1 MASPKKD
8 SSSLR
13 LTSGAVVMDRPL
25 LTFGWIFLAV
35 GLCIGAWSLATPL
48 GAAPDEPEHL
58 VQAAAVVRGQFDGPQ
73 VPVHYGP
80 LSLGKIGTVHVPAW
94 VTDIT
99 DPTGISLD
107 SPICRTASSC
117 QIGTPLGLSSTRT
130 ITSATQFSN
139 YPPLYYLIV
148 GGPTLLAT
156 GTGALYGVRLLGVL
170 LDSLL
175 IALGLYLLVRY
186 HGRPVLI
193 GALIALTP
201 SVLFFGSV
209 VNSSGT
215 EIAAGFATWCAGLCI
230 VAAEEVSRPLIVLT
244 SSAFAVLILCRPT
257 SWVTAL
263 VILLVLGVLGGWR
276 RCRQLVGRLRPLW
289 TTLILALAVVGS
301 FLLIVGTP
309 TLLGIKEHPSLSL
322 EGSVR
327 LTLRLMGG
335 QLRQTIGVFGWLDV
349 LAPTWVIALWV
360 VAIVALVV
368 YALAVSQRA
377 RRALPL
383 LALAVFA
390 YPFLFETSQLN
401 TVGPY
406 WQGRYWLPLA
416 VGLPL
421 VAAAVLPP
429 LKRSWVVGVGILLAG
444 AQLGAFV
451 STLNVYEGHPVR
463 PGSSALW
470 APPGGVALTI
480 ALFTLGEVLL
490 VSLVWARWNE
500 PTAGGGALPTEMPAG
515 GRDRPRPHARGLG
528 SGAADSKTSQP
539 LAAIAS
545 EKKPIRPCFQRQQ
558 PFAACPV
565 S

>member
-1 MASPKKD
+1 MV
-8 SSSLR
+8 
-13 LTSGAVVMDRPL
+13 TDRPL
-25 LTFGWIFLAV
+25 LTFVWIFVAV
-35 GLCIGAWSLATPL
+35 GLCIGAWSLVTPL

-73 VPVHYGP
+73 VPVHFGP
-80 LSLGKIGTVHVPAW
+80 LSLGKIGTVRVPAW

-99 DPTGISLD
+99 DPTGVYLD

-117 QIGTPLGLSSTRT
+117 EIGTPLGLSSTRT

-156 GTGALYGVRLLGVL
+156 GTGALYGVRLVGVL

-186 HGRPVLI
+186 HRRSVLI
-193 GALIALTP
+193 GALLALTP

-215 EIAAGFATWCAGLCI
+215 EIAAGFAAWCGGLCI
-230 VAAEEVSRPLIVLT
+230 VAAEEVSRPLVALT
-244 SSAFAVLILCRPT
+244 SSAFVVLILCRPT

-263 VILLVLGVLGGWR
+263 VILLALGVLAGWK
-276 RCRQLVGRLRPLW
+276 RCRQLVGTLRPLW
-289 TTLILALAVVGS
+289 ITLVLALAAVGS

-322 EGSVR
+322 DGQHPADATTHGWPAPPDDRRLRVARHPGS
-327 LTLRLMGG
+327 
-335 QLRQTIGVFGWLDV
+335 DV
-349 LAPTWVIALWV
+349 GHRIWVA
-360 VAIVALVV
+360 AIVALVV

-383 LALAVFA
+383 IALAVFA

-416 VGLPL
+416 VGIPL
-421 VAAAVLPP
+421 VAAAVVPP
-429 LKRSWVVGVGILLAG
+429 LKRSWVLGAGVLLAG
-444 AQLGAFV
+444 AQLGAFI
-451 STLNVYEGHPVR
+451 STLNAYNGHLVR

-470 APPGGVALTI
+470 TPPGGVALTI
-480 ALFTLGEVLL
+480 AIFTAGQVLL
-490 VSLVWARWNE
+490 IGLVWARWNE
-500 PTAGGGALPTEMPAG
+500 PADGHAGALPADMPSG
-515 GRDRPRPHARGLG
+515 GRRRPRTQARVLG
-528 SGAADSKTSQP
+528 FRAIGGQNPQS
-539 LAAIAS
+539 LASNAS
-545 EKKPIRPCFQRQQ
+545 EKKPIRARLPDADNLPLHAR
-558 PFAACPV
+558 PPRNGPARR
-565 S
+565 

>member
-1 MASPKKD
+1 
-8 SSSLR
+8 
-13 LTSGAVVMDRPL
+13 MDRPL

-58 VQAAAVVRGQFDGPQ
+58 VQAAAIVRGQFDGPQ

-80 LSLGKIGTVHVPAW
+80 LSLGKIGTVRVPAW
-94 VTDIT
+94 VTDLT
-99 DPTGISLD
+99 DPTGVSLD

-175 IALGLYLLVRY
+175 IALGIYLLVRY

-209 VNSSGT
+209 VNSSGM

-230 VAAEEVSRPLIVLT
+230 VAAEKVSRTLIVWT

-263 VILLVLGVLGGWR
+263 VILLVLGVLAGWK

-289 TTLILALAVVGS
+289 TTLILALAVAGS

-322 EGSVR
+322 AGGIR

-349 LAPTWVIALWV
+349 PAPTWVIALWV
-360 VAIVALVV
+360 VAIVALVL

-377 RRALPL
+377 RPR
-383 LALAVFA
+383 
-390 YPFLFETSQLN
+390 
-401 TVGPY
+401 
-406 WQGRYWLPLA
+406 
-416 VGLPL
+416 
-421 VAAAVLPP
+421 AAVARVGRLCVPISLRDVSAQHVWVRIGRGATGFRWPWAFPWSPLPSS
-429 LKRSWVVGVGILLAG
+429 LRSSDRGWSGSASSWPGLSLVRSSPR
-444 AQLGAFV
+444 
-451 STLNVYEGHPVR
+451 STCTTVIRSG
-463 PGSSALW
+463 PGPRRCGRRL
-470 APPGGVALTI
+470 
-480 ALFTLGEVLL
+480 EVL
-490 VSLVWARWNE
+490 R
-500 PTAGGGALPTEMPAG
+500 
-515 GRDRPRPHARGLG
+515 
-528 SGAADSKTSQP
+528 
-539 LAAIAS
+539 
-545 EKKPIRPCFQRQQ
+545 
-558 PFAACPV
+558 
-565 S
+565 

>member
-1 MASPKKD
+1 
-8 SSSLR
+8 
-13 LTSGAVVMDRPL
+13 MDRPL

-80 LSLGKIGTVHVPAW
+80 LSLGKIGTVRVPAW

-99 DPTGISLD
+99 DPTGVSLD
-107 SPICRTASSC
+107 SPICKTASSC

-193 GALIALTP
+193 GALTALTP

-209 VNSSGT
+209 VNSSGV
-215 EIAAGFATWCAGLCI
+215 EIAAGFAAWCAGLCI

-263 VILLVLGVLGGWR
+263 VILLVLGVLGGWQHS
-276 RCRQLVGRLRPLW
+276 RQLVGRLRPLW
-289 TTLILALAVVGS
+289 TTLILALAVAGS

-309 TLLGIKEHPSLSL
+309 TLLGIKEHPPLSL

-349 LAPTWVIALWV
+349 PAPTWVIALWV

-383 LALAVFA
+383 LALTVFA

-416 VGLPL
+416 LGLPL

-444 AQLGAFV
+444 AQLGAFL
-451 STLNVYEGHPVR
+451 STLNVYKGHPVR
-463 PGSSALW
+463 PGSAALW

-480 ALFTLGEVLL
+480 ALFTLGQVLL

-500 PTAGGGALPTEMPAG
+500 PTAGRSGVRPTDLPAG
-515 GRDRPRPHARGLG
+515 GRGRPQAHARGLG
-528 SGAADSKTSQP
+528 SGGADGKTPQPSPHYVSKEADQTRFPTATSFRSMP
-539 LAAIAS
+539 GLIGMV
-545 EKKPIRPCFQRQQ
+545 P
-558 PFAACPV
+558 PV
-565 S
+565 GTRHHCTP